1 MMVSYV
7 TPELYMPSGEVSFS
21 KVVEIAGGVVNRIYP
36 FAGEVAG
43 MLYIPSIHLSNRPG
57 LKTAGELSVTVSS
70 FQSFVS
76 HVSRTYAQHVRL
88 MGQAF

>member
-36 FAGEVAG
+36 FAGEVVG
-43 MLYIPSIHLSNRPG
+43 MVYIPSIHLSNRPG
-57 LKTAGELSVTVSS
+57 LKTAGELSVTVSACVDAV
-70 FQSFVS
+70 F
-76 HVSRTYAQHVRL
+76 YAYSVDGNGSL
-88 MGQAF
+88 KPLL